1 MKFRDKYNSEIL
13 FTSTESFVWSV
24 LSYVLP
30 YNFQFYSRL
39 SSYVLYKLS
48 LKLILGMER
57 LIKMCT
63 YRVVFGLTLI
73 YRVMIWKYR
82 KVGIYRVS
90 NILGGQSV
98 LDKYF
103 KLELCLKMQ
112 NKKTAWLSFKV
123 FFCWRHSSNCEK
135 KGNQVI
141 SWSCFFKEKT

>member
-57 LIKMCT
+57 FIKMCT

-73 YRVMIWKYR
+73 YRVMI
-82 KVGIYRVS
+82 
-90 NILGGQSV
+90 
-98 LDKYF
+98 
-103 KLELCLKMQ
+103 
-112 NKKTAWLSFKV
+112 
-123 FFCWRHSSNCEK
+123 
-135 KGNQVI
+135 
-141 SWSCFFKEKT
+141 

>member
-1 MKFRDKYNSEIL
+1 
-13 FTSTESFVWSV
+13 
-24 LSYVLP
+24 
-30 YNFQFYSRL
+30 
-39 SSYVLYKLS
+39 
-48 LKLILGMER
+48 MER

-63 YRVVFGLTLI
+63 YRVVFGLTLTLI

-82 KVGIYRVS
+82 KFGIYRVS

-123 FFCWRHSSNCEK
+123 FFCWNHSSNCEK
-135 KGNQVI
+135 KKKRQPSHLLKLFFLRKDLKNGSPQKWKLLKSCSFI
-141 SWSCFFKEKT
+141 SIISQTGFLVSQLTNNGGFSQESKKCGGFS